1 MITQPNI
8 DPLTGQPVV
17 MPMQPNTSR
26 PMMNPAEAAYVQGS
40 TARFNPAVQ
49 GLASQGLAPN
59 YVDAMN
65 NTANAGL

>member
-8 DPLTGQPVV
+8 DPLTGQPIV
-17 MPMQPNTSR
+17 MQPDTSR
-26 PMMNPAEAAYVQGS
+26 PMMNPADTGYVQGS
-40 TARFNPAVQ
+40 AARFNPAVQ